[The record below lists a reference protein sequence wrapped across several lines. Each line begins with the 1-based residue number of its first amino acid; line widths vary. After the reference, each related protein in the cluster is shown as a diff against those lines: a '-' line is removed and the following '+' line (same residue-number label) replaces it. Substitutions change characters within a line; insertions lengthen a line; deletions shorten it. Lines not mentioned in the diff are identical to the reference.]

1 MSPARGYLD
10 SHEGIGFTILEVPK
24 LHFLGRA
31 SVSTIGPQ
39 RVAALSGIE
48 VANTF
53 HLPHPHISLLP
64 YKSNNFNFDDI
75 KSISAQANDGN
86 RSSNSSGGGVKQQ
99 STRRLL
105 QDELGIPQ
113 RGVDR
118 ILTVLA
124 RSAGVVVVAAVKHL
138 PLSVH
143 YCGSPMKT

>member
-86 RSSNSSGGGVKQQ
+86 RSSDSSDSSGGGVKQQ

-138 PLSVH
+138 PLQCTTAGH
-143 YCGSPMKT
+143 R